1 MTKAISNSVDS
12 IIDGNFHKYIHFIR
26 QVAALYNVIKQ
37 TSTLS
42 VSIQASP
49 STVLFAMLPA
59 EANGTCSVLLTKNCL
74 GQQD

>member
-26 QVAALYNVIKQ
+26 QVAAALYNVIKQ
-37 TSTLS
+37 TRTLS

-59 EANGTCSVLLTKNCL
+59 EANGTC
-74 GQQD
+74 